1 LRLSTKDMKIKKNNM
16 NTVEP
21 IEKWKFIFLD
31 TSVIIDLLLDAKKF
45 DKNIPVQNRIN
56 DTKKL
61 FKYFNDSNIYSKKQ
75 YVFYVS
81 AITVSE
87 LTAKLD
93 NDLILVLLKLFSSG
107 DLTFVDFT
115 KDIAL
120 TITNDIKNYLPNHS
134 YNQFIS
140 RLKKELK
147 DDNSAFSKRSWIID
161 DLKIASSAKSLKQL
175 DVVLTAD
182 KKTFSPIC
190 LQLNLPFVETSNLPK
205 DLFDEI
211 STKHFQ

>member
-1 LRLSTKDMKIKKNNM
+1 M
-16 NTVEP
+16 NVVEP
-21 IEKWKFIFLD
+21 IEKWKYIFLD
-31 TSVIIDLLLDAKKF
+31 TSVIIDLLLDANKF
-45 DKNIPVQNRIN
+45 SKNIPVQKRIN

-61 FKYFNDSNIYSKKQ
+61 FKYFSDSNTFKNKQ

-81 AITVSE
+81 AISVSE

-93 NDLILVLLKLFSSG
+93 NDLTVVLLRLFSAG

-120 TITNDIKNYLPNHS
+120 TITNDIKMYLPNFS

-140 RLKKELK
+140 QLEKELK
-147 DDNSAFSKRSWIID
+147 NDNTVFNKRNWIID
-161 DLKIASSAKSLKQL
+161 DLKIASTAKSLTKV

-182 KKTFSPIC
+182 KKTFTPIC
-190 LQLNLPFVETSNLPK
+190 AQLDIPFVETSNLPK
-205 DLFDEI
+205 DLFDDI
-211 STKHFQ
+211 NTTIFQ

>member
-1 LRLSTKDMKIKKNNM
+1 MI
-16 NTVEP
+16 TVEP
-21 IEKWKFIFLD
+21 IKKWKFIFLD
-31 TSVIIDLLLDAKKF
+31 TSVIIDLLLDANKF
-45 DKNIPVQNRIN
+45 DKNIPVQNRIA

-61 FKYFNDSNIYSKKQ
+61 FKYFNDSNIYLKKQ
-75 YVFYVS
+75 YVFYIS

-93 NDLILVLLKLFSSG
+93 EDLFSILLKLFKSG

-120 TITNDIKNYLPNHS
+120 TINNNIKSYLPNFS

-140 RLKKELK
+140 QLEKEIIN
-147 DDNSAFSKRSWIID
+147 DNRIFNKRNWIIN
-161 DLKIASSAKSLKQL
+161 DLKIASSAKSLKNL

-190 LQLNLPFVETSNLPK
+190 SQLNIPFVETSNLPK

-211 STKHFQ
+211 NTATF